1 MAFKKLYLVI
11 IVLSSLLFISC
22 DKWLIDTS
30 VPYSPSAARLLLY
43 MHSTSSAPTD
53 MVFTISE
60 IKIQAEDGAWIKL
73 IDGPIDIK
81 SAALL
86 DRQIF
91 LKEAAVE
98 PGLYKGVKII
108 ISKASVKGRD
118 GYVSLA
124 LPQPDGEVVIKSNI
138 VLQRKESFA
147 ACIAWNPEKSIEKGF
162 IFQPAIEIEPQMPS
176 ARDLLLFV
184 SNSASNYISII
195 DRSLERVIG
204 AVTVGDRPMGM
215 ALNGTQDRL
224 YVVNS
229 ASRNISVVD
238 VSRFSVLDTIQLTAG
253 IEPVDIVIIPDDRNL
268 IEGKLYITNRISN
281 DVSVV
286 NTVAKRILKTIPVG
300 IGPSAIAA
308 DAVRKEIYVTNERSN
323 DLSIINAI
331 DDSLIATIK
340 VDNKPTGIFV
350 GKDKIY
356 VFNEGSNRISV
367 ISQSLRRL
375 LSNIVVEGPPK
386 RGMQGFSGRLFVANT
401 VANTLTFLNSQEV
414 VTRTIPAGARPIGFA
429 GDEKR
434 NRLYVTNYG
443 DYTVSLF
450 DPIGEKMLKELFV
463 GKSPY
468 GVMLLER

>member
-1 MAFKKLYLVI
+1 MAIKKTALLIV
-11 IVLSSLLFISC
+11 VLSSLLCISC
-22 DKWLIDTS
+22 GNLLVDATS
-30 VPYSPSAARLLLY
+30 PYSASAARLLFY
-43 MHSTSSAPTD
+43 MHSTSSASTD
-53 MVFTISE
+53 MAFTISE
-60 IKIQAEDGAWIKL
+60 IKIQAENGSWIKL
-73 IDGPIDIK
+73 MDSPVEIK
-81 SAALL
+81 SAALV
-86 DRQIF
+86 DRQIL

-98 PGLYKGVKII
+98 PGLYKGLKIT

-124 LPQPDGEVVIKSNI
+124 LPQPDGEVVINLNI
-138 VLQRKESFA
+138 GLQIKESFA

-176 ARDLLLFV
+176 ARELLLFV

-204 AVTVGDRPMGM
+204 AVTVGDKPMGM
-215 ALNGTQDRL
+215 TLNATQDRL
-224 YVVNS
+224 YVVNA
-229 ASRNISVVD
+229 ASRNISMVD

-281 DVSVV
+281 DVAVV
-286 NTVAKRILKTIPVG
+286 STVTKRILRTIPVG
-300 IGPSAIAA
+300 TSPSAIAA
-308 DAVRKEIYVTNERSN
+308 DTVRKEIYVTNERSN

-340 VDNKPTGIFV
+340 VDNKPTGIIV

-356 VFNEGSNRISV
+356 IFNEGSNRISV
-367 ISQSLRRL
+367 ISPSLRRV

-386 RGMQGFSGRLFVANT
+386 RGMQGFSSRLFVANT
-401 VANTLTFLNSQEV
+401 AANTLTFLNSQEV
-414 VTRTIPAGARPIGFA
+414 VTRTIPMGARPIGLA

-434 NRLYVTNYG
+434 NRIYVTNYG
-443 DYTVSLF
+443 DYTVSLL
-450 DPIGEKMLKELFV
+450 DPIGEKVLKELFV

-468 GVMLLER
+468 GALLLER